1 MGFGRVGEGLW
12 IEDGGG
18 WTVSCGY
25 QMGESSGKGEAI
37 TDYRLQ
43 VTG

>member
-1 MGFGRVGEGLW
+1 MADCV
-12 IEDGGG
+12 GGG
-18 WTVSCGY
+18 RPGRGLRD
-25 QMGESSGKGEAI
+25 QMVESSGKGEAI